1 MLFRSSPSYPYL
13 GYKFMNPCHCH
24 LAVAN
29 QVKSLADAIK
39 KNPALAVPIEQLN
52 QGHINAAT
60 AGAFFSNI
68 QEERQNVEL
77 AMQQIYGGADVKKAL
92 DEAEADTNTAISK
105 TNSVSGNLLDY
116 KR

>member
-1 MLFRSSPSYPYL
+1 
-13 GYKFMNPCHCH
+13 
-24 LAVAN
+24 
-29 QVKSLADAIK
+29 
-39 KNPALAVPIEQLN
+39 
-52 QGHINAAT
+52 
-60 AGAFFSNI
+60 
-68 QEERQNVEL
+68 